1 MVRRWSLRLLGA
13 AVAAAMGCGVAGAE
27 PLSPADQAAWNHWAV
42 NCQGCHRPD
51 ASGTPGGAPTMKGV
65 VARFLQVDGGR
76 EYLTRVP
83 GVATAPLPDRD
94 LADLLNFV
102 LRHFD
107 GADLPADFKPYTA
120 QEIAAGRRAP
130 LRTEAAEMRRRLVAR
145 LGSAVQ

>member
-1 MVRRWSLRLLGA
+1 MAWRRRFVLAIAAAAAAA
-13 AVAAAMGCGVAGAE
+13 AVASVAA
-27 PLSPADQAAWNHWAV
+27 PLPAADQARWNRWAL

-51 ASGTPGGAPTMKGV
+51 ASGTPGGAPAMKGV
-65 VARFLQVDGGR
+65 VARFLTVDGGR

-83 GVATAPLPDRD
+83 GVATAPISDAD

-107 GADLPADFKPYTA
+107 SADLPAGFTPYTA

-130 LRTEAAEMRRRLVAR
+130 LRTNAAQTRERLVSR
-145 LGSAVQ
+145 IRSKNQ